1 MAISSVLRAEPAVLR
16 AEPAVLRAELAYQ
29 FNMMRL
35 VSASMTGLVKFFA
48 LITPSFWSSRAFS
61 RACSTRSCCF
71 RARAL
76 AQAQQQGPVHWHRLS
91 STNTAHAPSATRTHV
106 RPISATVERRF
117 RAVK

>member
-1 MAISSVLRAEPAVLR
+1 MAISSVLR

-106 RPISATVERRF
+106 RPISATVELMINGF
-117 RAVK
+117 FW